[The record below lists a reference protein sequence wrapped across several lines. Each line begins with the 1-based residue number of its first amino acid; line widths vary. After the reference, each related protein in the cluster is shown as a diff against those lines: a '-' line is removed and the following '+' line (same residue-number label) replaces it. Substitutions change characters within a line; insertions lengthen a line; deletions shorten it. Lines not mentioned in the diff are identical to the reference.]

1 MVLAKVWLDS
11 RHCLVGDSGWLYSSC
26 RDYLDNEDDVT
37 VVAKESNASVF
48 EFMRDYLE
56 GCANLKVTTEC
67 NGTKTIPIHGGP
79 GKKYWKHGVSDADVM
94 FPLRRELE
102 PIVDVSTPYVVIQPE
117 GSTHQKTSICLRA
130 IQVITRGYSVGL
142 NGEYIVPGT
151 EPFHSCPFSDVARLI
166 WHSQGVIAV
175 YSSIALFSSLLGQK
189 VVVLAYHG
197 IDFKPGEQPT
207 GHTLP
212 RCVLLNNDD
221 FPKFITTVKEHI
233 GPCLV
238 EHE

>member
-1 MVLAKVWLDS
+1 MAKVWLDS

-26 RDYLDNEDDVT
+26 RDYLDQGDDVT
-37 VVAKESNASVF
+37 VVAKESNKSVF
-48 EFMRDYLE
+48 EFMQGYLE
-56 GCANLKVTTEC
+56 GCERLKVTTEC
-67 NGTKTIPIHGGP
+67 NGQVTIPIHGGP
-79 GKKYWKHGVSDADVM
+79 GKKYWKHGAHEMDVS

-102 PIVDVSTPYVVIQPE
+102 PIVDTSTPYVCVQPE
-117 GSTHQKTSICLRA
+117 NADHCKTSICLRA
-130 IQVITRGYSVGL
+130 IQVSTRGYSVGV

-151 EPFHSCPFSDVARLI
+151 EPFHSRPFSEVARLI

-175 YSSIALFSSLLGQK
+175 YSAIALFSSLLGQK
-189 VVVLAYHG
+189 VVALAYHG

-212 RCVLLNNDD
+212 RVILLNNDD
-221 FPKFITTVKEHI
+221 LPRMMTAIKNHI

-238 EHE
+238 GHE